1 MKLHFR
7 GLDKFIKFKKVYSNQ
22 VTQDLL
28 QREQKQRD
36 QLLQRLVEKKVLR
49 PHPILENV
57 LKEQKRKRNTESS
70 SQTEKS

>member
-7 GLDKFIKFKKVYSNQ
+7 GLDKFIKFKKLYSNQ

-28 QREQKQRD
+28 MREQRQMD
-36 QLLQRLVEKKVLR
+36 QLLERLVEKKVLR

-57 LKEQKRKRNTESS
+57 LKEQKRERNTESS

>member
-7 GLDKFIKFKKVYSNQ
+7 GLDKLIKFKKVYSNQ

-28 QREQKQRD
+28 QREQKQLNE
-36 QLLQRLVEKKVLR
+36 LLERLVEKKVLR
-49 PHPILENV
+49 PQQILENV
-57 LKEQKRKRNTESS
+57 VQEQKKPWNTESR

>member
-7 GLDKFIKFKKVYSNQ
+7 GLDKLIKFKKVYSNQ

-28 QREQKQRD
+28 QREQKQLNE
-36 QLLQRLVEKKVLR
+36 LLERLVEKKVLR
-49 PHPILENV
+49 PQQILENV
-57 LKEQKRKRNTESS
+57 VQEQKKPWNTESS